1 MVLKSSIIVPKF
13 TAITD
18 IRSTVCFTVY
28 TKEYIYTLIDD
39 KVPIVTRKQEQEW
52 QCSISR
58 MVNYLCG
65 GVESL
70 CKLYIRV
77 HQIFE
82 MQILNHHMPRERVE
96 TTKMNL
102 KYFYSVSS
110 T

>member
-52 QCSISR
+52 QWTICA
-58 MVNYLCG
+58 V
-65 GVESL
+65 V
-70 CKLYIRV
+70 
-77 HQIFE
+77 
-82 MQILNHHMPRERVE
+82 
-96 TTKMNL
+96 
-102 KYFYSVSS
+102 
-110 T
+110 